1 MVADVFREQRRE
13 RARKRGREE
22 ERARWLAWLERRE
35 AAEREDRS
43 FDEPPPGGWEGVAK
57 AHAKLSWRRAS
68 GSRPLACL

>member
-1 MVADVFREQRRE
+1 MVVDVFREQRRE

-35 AAEREDRS
+35 AAEREDRP
-43 FDEPPPGGWEGVAK
+43 FDEPPPGGWEGVDK
-57 AHAKLSWRRAS
+57 ARAKLSRRRAL